1 MILIWV
7 MAERLPSVLLEK
19 AIDEL
24 SKLPGVG
31 KKTAL
36 RFVLHLLRQNKEQ
49 TLALGNSLIRLRE
62 NIMYCRRCH
71 NISDTEVC
79 QICSNTL
86 RDQTI
91 ICVVENVQSVLAIEN
106 TGQYKGLYHVLGGL
120 ISPMDGI
127 GPGDLQIDSLVERA
141 EKEPI
146 EEIIFA
152 LSPTMEGD
160 TTNFYIQRKLSHLSI
175 RLTALSRG
183 ISVGDDL
190 EYADEVTLGRS
201 ILARTELKQL

>member
-1 MILIWV
+1 

-160 TTNFYIQRKLSHLSI
+160 TTNFYIQRKLCHLSI

>member
-1 MILIWV
+1 

-160 TTNFYIQRKLSHLSI
+160 TTNFYIQRRLSHLSI

>member
-1 MILIWV
+1 

-62 NIMYCRRCH
+62 DIMYCRRCH

-160 TTNFYIQRKLSHLSI
+160 TTNFYIQRRLSHLSI

>member
-1 MILIWV
+1 

-183 ISVGDDL
+183 ISIGDDL

>member
-1 MILIWV
+1 M
-7 MAERLPSVLLEK
+7 
-19 AIDEL
+19 
-24 SKLPGVG
+24 
-31 KKTAL
+31 
-36 RFVLHLLRQNKEQ
+36 LHLLRQNKEQ

>member
-1 MILIWV
+1 

-62 NIMYCRRCH
+62 NVMYCRRCH

>member
-1 MILIWV
+1 

-71 NISDTEVC
+71 NISDTEVR

>member
-1 MILIWV
+1 

-62 NIMYCRRCH
+62 NITYCRRCH